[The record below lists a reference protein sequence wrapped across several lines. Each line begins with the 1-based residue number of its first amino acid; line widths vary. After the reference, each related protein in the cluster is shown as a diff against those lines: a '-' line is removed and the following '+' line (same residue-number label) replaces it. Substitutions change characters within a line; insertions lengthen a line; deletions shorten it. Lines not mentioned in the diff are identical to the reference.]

1 MRAPPP
7 FPFPPTLIP
16 MPVLEAM
23 TMEDGGMTPM
33 KVKGAPRSM
42 SKVQLALKKKMKAWG
57 GTMVNPILLFY
68 YIV

>member
-1 MRAPPP
+1 
-7 FPFPPTLIP
+7 